1 MGHVSNLA
9 DRLYCVDASETFPD
23 REFCVPNGLIEIRGQ
38 LGVGCH
44 PVALTGIRG
53 MAGLDQVAWL

>member
-9 DRLYCVDASETFPD
+9 DRLYCIDASETFPD
-23 REFCVPNGLIEIRGQ
+23 REFCVSKGLIEIRGQ

-44 PVALTGIRG
+44 PVAHGASEG